1 MIKAHSTKG
10 KGLTTMG
17 KVFGA
22 VAFFICA
29 STAVYGQL
37 FNDNRAKYGLFV
49 HGAYNLHSAD
59 FKQLPGIPCCSPG
72 FDGGGGFGF
81 DIGLMGSL
89 PISDKWLVSLRA
101 GYSTYSGKLETDEAR
116 TVNLFGDAVPG
127 TFRHT
132 IDASI
137 PAFVVDVLAGFRPA
151 ERLTIL
157 LGPTIGIAM
166 SPTFEQRED
175 LILPEIG
182 TFEDSTR
189 TRLNATGPIPGSKS
203 VMPALTI
210 GVSYDIPLDANHT
223 WYLMPEAMFSLGFT
237 NIADS
242 VTWSVSRVRV
252 GVALAYSPPEQREV
266 TSTDRILNGEIA
278 ASGLEANG
286 TERPRVTLRVEEF
299 LSTRMKP
306 ILPYVFFDD
315 GSADIP
321 GRYKRRSEASAAT
334 FQERDLHNASMLGTY
349 HDLLNIIG
357 RRMQDMPTA
366 TIAITGCNSGEGA
379 DAARSDVAIKRAE
392 AIKSYIVNTW
402 RIQPS
407 RISTTSRALPEV
419 PSNVAEADG
428 IDENRRAEITASDLR
443 ILDPIWTTDTS
454 RAVNPPGI
462 RFSGIANAEAGLS
475 EWRIN
480 VSQDDKAVKDFA
492 GQGALP
498 VNVDWDVEGD
508 QQFVPRA
515 PSQLEYSL
523 WLKDNNGKEHLAKGR
538 PLNVEQ
544 ITIQY
549 KRRERIKDKEV
560 DRYALIA
567 FEYSDSKVTPQQAR
581 LLDRLKERVSLAST
595 IRISGH
601 TDRTGETAFN
611 QKLSDDR
618 ASNVAAYLKGGS
630 MSAAGY
636 GEVGAPYNN
645 FFPEGRFY
653 NRTVN
658 IIVENPLKE

>member
-1 MIKAHSTKG
+1 MRTILGTMIRMLLSIV
-10 KGLTTMG
+10 
-17 KVFGA
+17 VF
-22 VAFFICA
+22 VCAFTVTYA
-29 STAVYGQL
+29 QL

-49 HGAYNLHSAD
+49 HGAYNLHAAD
-59 FKQLPGIPCCSPG
+59 FKKLPGIACCSPG
-72 FDGGGGFGF
+72 FSDGGGFGF

-89 PISDKWLVSLRA
+89 PLADQWLVSLRA
-101 GYSTYSGKLETDEAR
+101 GYATYGGKLETDESR
-116 TVNLFGDAVPG
+116 TVSLFGEAVPG

-132 IDASI
+132 IDATV
-137 PAFVVDVLAGFRPA
+137 PALTFDILAGFRPA
-151 ERLTIL
+151 NRLTIL
-157 LGPTIGIAM
+157 VGPTIALAM
-166 SPTFEQRED
+166 SPTFDQRED
-175 LILPEIG
+175 LILPEVG

-189 TRLNATGPIPGSKS
+189 TRLDTSGPIPGSKS
-203 VMPALTI
+203 FMPAITFGL
-210 GVSYDIPLDANHT
+210 SYDIPLDANHT
-223 WYLMPEAMFSLGFT
+223 WYLIPEAMFSLGLT

-242 VTWSVSRVRV
+242 VTWKVSRIRV
-252 GVALAYSPPEQREV
+252 GVAVAYSPPDVRPI
-266 TSTDRILNGEIA
+266 TSTDKILNGEIA
-278 ASGLEANG
+278 AAGLEADG
-286 TERPRVTLRVEEF
+286 TERPRVTLRIEEF

-321 GRYKRRSEASAAT
+321 ARYKRRSEASVAT
-334 FQERDLHNASMLGTY
+334 FRELDLHNASMLGTY

-357 RRMQDMPTA
+357 RRLQDMPSA
-366 TIAITGCNSGEGA
+366 TIAITGCTSGEGA
-379 DAARSDVAIKRAE
+379 DARRSDVGMKRAE
-392 AIKSYIVNTW
+392 ALKSYIVNTW
-402 RIQPS
+402 RIQPG

-419 PSNVAEADG
+419 PSNVTEADG
-428 IDENRRAEITASDLR
+428 VEENRRAEITASDLR
-443 ILDPIWTTDTS
+443 VLDPIWTTDTS

-462 RFSGIANAEAGLS
+462 RFRGDASAEAGLD

-480 VSQDDKAVKDFA
+480 VSQEGRAVKDFA

-498 VNVDWDVEGD
+498 EIVDWDVEGD

-515 PSQLEYSL
+515 PSQLDYSL
-523 WLKDNNGKEHLAKGR
+523 YLKDHNGKEHVSKGR

-549 KRRERIKDKEV
+549 KRRERIKDKEI

-567 FEYSDSKVTPQQAR
+567 FEYADSKVTAQQAR

-611 QKLSDDR
+611 QKLSDER
-618 ASNVAAYLKGGS
+618 ATNVAAYLKGGT
-630 MSAAGY
+630 MSASGY
-636 GEVGAPYNN
+636 GELGAPYNN

-658 IIVENPLKE
+658 IVVENPLKE